1 MHSSSTALR
10 LALVATVSAAAACD
24 DALPTGPAPKIGSP
38 SFSAVGSSPPAPGG
52 LVSIGALEVWPWTGR
67 DLEGSIAD
75 PLNVLFTGEADIVSL
90 RAALMSLDGNRT
102 AFGFPAAAPFDC
114 TWKDAHGGMQ
124 TVYTSGAGWV
134 GNAVQLECGNYAP
147 LRFHI
152 RFFDA
157 GDAVAAAVHLDL
169 LIPGTPEHQVISW
182 ELPEQLVMVDLLR
195 SGLLAAP
202 PSFAVVSPAGGVQA
216 IPKVIYDGI
225 PDPLKVAVGFP
236 PGPTAQPAVPVP
248 SDGVATLLDIG
259 TRAPVS
265 AGVAEYDLV
274 VPFDQVIPRP
284 FCSQGPTDFVLVQ
297 GSVGLGVRTSVSDTG
312 ELETHNTLRGDL
324 QVTPIDI
331 TTGQPSGQTF
341 PAQISAMDNTGVEP
355 TGTRVNA
362 LVQRKALPPGVG
374 FLSAHLLTGPN
385 GSARF
390 TTSEKCD

>member
-10 LALVATVSAAAACD
+10 LALVAMMSAAAACD
-24 DALPTGPAPKIGSP
+24 DVLPTGPAPKTGSP

-52 LVSIGALEVWPWTGR
+52 LVSIGSLEVWPWTGR
-67 DLEGSIAD
+67 DLDGSIAD
-75 PLNVLFTGEADIVSL
+75 PLNLFFTGEADIVSL

-114 TWKDAHGGMQ
+114 TWKDAHGGVQ

-134 GNAVQLECGNYAP
+134 GNAVQLECGDYAP
-147 LRFHI
+147 VRFHI
-152 RFFDA
+152 RLFDA

-182 ELPEQLVMVDLLR
+182 ELPEQLVMVDFLR

-202 PSFAVVSPAGGVQA
+202 PSFEALTLPGGVQA

-225 PDPLKVAVGFP
+225 PDPLKVAIGFP

-248 SDGVATLLDIG
+248 SDGVATVLHIG
-259 TRAPVS
+259 TRVRVS
-265 AGVAEYDLV
+265 AGEVDYGLA
-274 VPFDQVIPRP
+274 VPFNQVIPRP
-284 FCSQGPTDFVLVQ
+284 FCAQCPTDFVLVQ
-297 GSVGLGVRTSVSDTG
+297 GSVDLGVRTRVSADG

-324 QVTPIDI
+324 MVTPIDI
-331 TTGQPSGQTF
+331 ATGQPSGPTF

-362 LVQRKALPPGVG
+362 LLQRKALPPGVG

-385 GSARF
+385 GTARF
-390 TTSEKCD
+390 TTSETCD